1 MPKIHITKT
10 DFQSSFLKIG
20 NDEWQEAIK
29 SMTMSEFA
37 LYLYLASQSEECIT
51 LTKQSY
57 ESATGFQK
65 TAYYD
70 AISKLKKLG
79 YLIEQYNGELSFSTA
94 PFRNSG
100 TAPKQKEQY
109 FGEVFYRK

>member
-20 NDEWQEAIK
+20 NNEWQEAIK

-37 LYLYLASQSEECIT
+37 LYLFLASQSEECIT
-51 LTKQSY
+51 LTKQAY
-57 ESATGFQK
+57 ENATGFQK

-70 AISKLKKLG
+70 AIAKLKRLG
-79 YLIEQYNGELSFSTA
+79 YLTEGYNGELSFYIA
-94 PFRNSG
+94 PFRNDGSE
-100 TAPKQKEQY
+100 PQHKEQY
-109 FGEVFYRK
+109 FGEVFHRK